1 MTFYNPTV
9 YPKTYLLHFLPLA
22 LLVGRLTPQPNTH
35 KSHPPGD
42 CNPYTGNPDPSS
54 TDLPAAWPF
63 VVSEMPDCYF
73 SFYVHVGEE
82 RSLVIDAEGK
92 DTMLVRQSE
101 GAAEDSA
108 IKCLRSGYKIET
120 VIGRKHGKFKLQSI

>member
-1 MTFYNPTV
+1 M

-22 LLVGRLTPQPNTH
+22 LLVGRLTPQPHTH
-35 KSHPPGD
+35 KSHPPGNRD
-42 CNPYTGNPDPSS
+42 PYTGNPDPSS

-63 VVSEMPDCYF
+63 IMSEMPDRYF
-73 SFYVHVGEE
+73 PFYVHIGEE
-82 RSLVIDAEGK
+82 RSLVVDAEGE

-101 GAAEDSA
+101 GTAEDSA

-120 VIGRKHGKFKLQSI
+120 MIGRKHGKFKLQSI